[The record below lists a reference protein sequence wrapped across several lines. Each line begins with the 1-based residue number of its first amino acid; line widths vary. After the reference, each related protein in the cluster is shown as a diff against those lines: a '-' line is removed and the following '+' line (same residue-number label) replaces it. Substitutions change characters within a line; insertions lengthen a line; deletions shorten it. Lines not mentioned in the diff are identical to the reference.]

1 METYYWY
8 DNVEV
13 DLVVVNKDRIL
24 PIQVVYDLSE
34 EDTFQRE
41 FKALKK
47 FMEKMGVNNG
57 IIVIYRGEERE
68 VEGIK
73 IIHAYKFFLSEILKT
88 YLE

>member
-13 DLVVVNKDRIL
+13 DLVVVNNDRIL